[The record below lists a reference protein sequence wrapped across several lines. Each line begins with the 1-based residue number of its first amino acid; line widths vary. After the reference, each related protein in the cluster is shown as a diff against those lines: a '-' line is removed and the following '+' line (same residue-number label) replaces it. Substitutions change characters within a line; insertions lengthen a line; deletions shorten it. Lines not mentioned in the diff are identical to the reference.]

1 MKHPSPPAPS
11 PHAGRRQGEAG
22 SAYIIALLAIVVLS
36 ILGLGLSLI
45 TQTEMQVGA
54 NDITMQRVL
63 YAADS
68 GISRSTAR
76 AVSKFDCS
84 PMAGTEF
91 LLGDLDTTVFTAG
104 SQLREEIE
112 VSPTLP
118 MLDAPCPLCMIN
130 NAGGSGEYGE
140 QIYYDIH
147 HAVTAYAVRRTGSST
162 EPLAE
167 KPVGTFLSL
176 QPWPQIADCFAFAQT
191 PEAEKVKT

>member
-1 MKHPSPPAPS
+1 MRDLETTARPS
-11 PHAGRRQGEAG
+11 GRRGETG
-22 SAYIIALLAIVVLS
+22 SAYIVALLALVVLTL
-36 ILGLGLSLI
+36 LGLGLSLI

-54 NDITMQRVL
+54 NDMTMQRAL

-76 AVSKFDCS
+76 TVSKFDCS
-84 PMAGTEF
+84 PMAGTDF
-91 LLGDLDTTVFTAG
+91 QIMDLDLTAFTAT
-104 SQLREEIE
+104 SNLREEVG

-130 NAGGSGEYGE
+130 NAAGSGEYGE

-147 HAVTAYAVRRTGSST
+147 HAVTADAERLRGANP

-167 KPVGTFLSL
+167 KEVGAFLSL
-176 QPWPQIADCFAFAQT
+176 QPWPQIADCYAFAQT
-191 PEAEKVKT
+191 PDAEKVKT